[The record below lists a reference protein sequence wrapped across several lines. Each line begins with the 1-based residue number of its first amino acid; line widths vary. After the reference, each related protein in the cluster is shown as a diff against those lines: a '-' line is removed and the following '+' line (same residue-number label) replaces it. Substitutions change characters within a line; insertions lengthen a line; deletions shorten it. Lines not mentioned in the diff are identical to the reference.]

1 MVNLV
6 GGGNRSTGRKAQAY
20 RKSPTSFMT
29 CIGIRIQNFSGDRK
43 LPYEHHHE
51 GSLVVIGYSGL
62 YGKDNLVL
70 FSPYIVVLF
79 LFLVMYSAIDV
90 FNIKMIIFN
99 NDFTLDHVSDKTLSN
114 MDTN

>member
-1 MVNLV
+1 M
-6 GGGNRSTGRKAQAY
+6 
-20 RKSPTSFMT
+20 
-29 CIGIRIQNFSGDRK
+29 
-43 LPYEHHHE
+43 
-51 GSLVVIGYSGL
+51 IGYSDL

-114 MDTN
+114 MDTNWTISNIQYAYVYIVHFWEMY